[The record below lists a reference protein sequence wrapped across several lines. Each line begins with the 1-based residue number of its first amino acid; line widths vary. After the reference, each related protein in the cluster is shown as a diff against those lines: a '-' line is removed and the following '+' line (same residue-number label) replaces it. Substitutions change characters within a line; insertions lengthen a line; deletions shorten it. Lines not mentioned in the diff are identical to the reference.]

1 MSIVAPSREG
11 TMASRLTIQ
20 PVDLGAEDDDDNPLS
35 IAIEM
40 GNLRIVERCLKDGW
54 PLHLEN
60 KMGYNPLQQAAS
72 DGNMEIVSFLV
83 RRGADPNARNK
94 WGLNALHRAAHNGHS
109 DVVMFLLENGGDV
122 GSVNDGG
129 NSALHWAAYFGHYQV
144 CTMLLTEGSDPLLK
158 NKKGIT
164 PLEHSKSRKKLKC
177 ERILRSYAEGKMKPR
192 KKISKKP
199 KTAAMKPV
207 TDEDLAGAPTVES
220 APQKPLPTPMTY
232 SEVTYTEVIDLTT
245 QPSGEQPEATTEEAK
260 VDEKGEEKEEA
271 APAAEGEEQEEEV
284 VMADETKVIVTEAS
298 PEATKDAGEQTEEGV
313 TVIEAPFE
321 PTAEE
326 ETYKKL
332 DIGDIGDKPEPL
344 DMEELA
350 EEPSQTLL
358 PLRTKKQPHHFG
370 TPRLTPRMKM
380 FTPMKG
386 GTPADLSR
394 AGSGM
399 SMASAAS
406 DRTVAYR
413 NVDHKGDKLYSKAEI
428 KKQYKGDYQT
438 MVLELT
444 ALKAENLQLVKEGE
458 VLTSE
463 IQRLVGVRQNIS
475 VVLIENSRCLFHSI
489 SYF

>member
-1 MSIVAPSREG
+1 
-11 TMASRLTIQ
+11 MASRLTIQ

-164 PLEHSKSRKKLKC
+164 PLEHAKSRKKLKC

-192 KKISKKP
+192 RKISRKP
-199 KTAAMKPV
+199 KTPKVVMKPV
-207 TDEDLAGAPTVES
+207 TDEDLGTQPAEEPAQE
-220 APQKPLPTPMTY
+220 KPLPTPMTY
-232 SEVTYTEVIDLTT
+232 SEPTYTEVIDLTVQAT
-245 QPSGEQPEATTEEAK
+245 GEFPEGTTDEAK
-260 VDEKGEEKEEA
+260 PDEGVET
-271 APAAEGEEQEEEV
+271 AEGEGKEEEV
-284 VMADETKVIVTEAS
+284 VVADETKVVVTEAS
-298 PEATKDAGEQTEEGV
+298 PEASKDVGEQAGEGV
-313 TVIEAPFE
+313 TVVEAPFVQ
-321 PTAEE
+321 TEE
-326 ETYKKL
+326 EKLYQKL
-332 DIGDIGDKPEPL
+332 DIGDIGEKPEPL

-358 PLRTKKQPHHFG
+358 PLRAKKQPRQFAN

-394 AGSGM
+394 AASGM
-399 SMASAAS
+399 SIASAAS
-406 DRTVAYR
+406 DRTIAYR

-428 KKQYKGDYQT
+428 TKQYKGDYQT

-444 ALKAENLQLVKEGE
+444 ALKAENMQLVKEGE

-463 IQRLVGVRQNIS
+463 IQRWVYS
-475 VVLIENSRCLFHSI
+475 VTQFINEIFLRIFLLILSFSKCI
-489 SYF
+489 